1 MLGGGTYIALK
12 TWGGGIVEVVIN
24 ESTHSN
30 DLGVISKV
38 RLLYYTKH
46 EPTFLSQLTHIT

>member
-1 MLGGGTYIALK
+1 M
-12 TWGGGIVEVVIN
+12 EVVIN